1 MSNTKD
7 ERGIFMQTVEFE
19 TEIINDTICIP
30 QEYRKKFLHKAKVII
45 TDSNFSSSYI
55 VRTKKKNI
63 VTPNDF
69 KSVKIDTRN
78 FKFNRE
84 EANER

>member
-1 MSNTKD
+1 
-7 ERGIFMQTVEFE
+7 MQTVEFE

-30 QEYRKKFLHKAKVII
+30 QEYRNNLPHKAKVII
-45 TDSNFSSSYI
+45 MDSIISNPYI
-55 VRTKKKNI
+55 VRTKQKNT
-63 VTPNDF
+63 VTSNDF
-69 KSVKIDTRN
+69 KCVKIDTCN